1 METSPSVISASNEG
15 ELEDNN
21 VLVKYMKDYDEYSP
35 FTVVLN
41 HLQFSTLDDYATSAR
56 ARLESSRLHSPPL
69 LFLFRV
75 MNTAPLYEHREA
87 AQKIVKM
94 DMRVEN
100 KADHTQRNFQHNN
113 LYSL

>member
-1 METSPSVISASNEG
+1 MVISASNEG
-15 ELEDNN
+15 EAEDNN

-87 AQKIVKM
+87 TQKIDKIKYKM
-94 DMRVEN
+94 DMGVEN